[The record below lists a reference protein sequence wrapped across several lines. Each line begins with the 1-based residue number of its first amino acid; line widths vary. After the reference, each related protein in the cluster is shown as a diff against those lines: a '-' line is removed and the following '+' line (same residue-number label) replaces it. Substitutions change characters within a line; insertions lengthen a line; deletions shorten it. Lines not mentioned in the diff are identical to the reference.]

1 VTLYFCV
8 DVAVLEQVCNPRE
21 TSPRQR
27 FILSDSLS
35 ATNEA
40 NSFMH
45 RYLRSLPLLSVASL
59 AVCSVRNAS
68 TGSSSGYISYFR
80 SAIGLQR
87 QELVILVSALAHSFL
102 NFAFV
107 AVASVWF
114 FFCARRLLASP

>member
-1 VTLYFCV
+1 MYFCV
-8 DVAVLEQVCNPRE
+8 DVTVLEQVCNPRE

-27 FILSDSLS
+27 FILSNSLS

-68 TGSSSGYISYFR
+68 TGSSSGYNQLLPIRYWLAEAGTSDLGIGIGPQFLELCVCCGGFGLVFLLR
-80 SAIGLQR
+80 S
-87 QELVILVSALAHSFL
+87 
-102 NFAFV
+102 
-107 AVASVWF
+107 
-114 FFCARRLLASP
+114 